1 MTATPTAPSGT
12 PSDPPPDT
20 HSDTRSNA
28 SATPPP
34 SPTSIPSPTP
44 PPSTAHALSTAS
56 ALPTSQPP
64 SSSSPLTDWYRAL
77 SKPGRRAFFGAF
89 GGYGLDAYDFQ
100 ILPLGLTA
108 IAAYFHL
115 SKGQSGLL
123 TTVTLVVSALG
134 GILAGVLIDR
144 IGRSRTMMIT
154 IGTYALFTA
163 LCGFASSYPMLL
175 TFRALQGLGFGG
187 EWAAGAVLVAE
198 YASAKYRGRTV
209 AFVQASWAVGWALAV
224 VVATVS
230 LDHLSG
236 GLSWRVL
243 FWTGALPGL
252 LLLFLRRSVQDA
264 PSTPQPRT
272 PQTATTQ
279 PPTTQPQTS
288 QTTATPPAVSLAAPP
303 TVPPA
308 FAPAVP
314 STALPASPP
323 AVPPTPPRVPISA
336 AFRGGLGRITLF
348 ASLMAT
354 GVQGGYYTI
363 ATWLP
368 TYLKEER
375 HLTIVGTGS
384 YLSLLIGGAFI
395 GYLCG
400 GYITDGLGRRRA
412 IGLFGILSGA
422 ILFTY
427 IHIPAAENHVLLI
440 LGFPLGFCFSAI
452 FSGFGSYLAE
462 LYPRDVRGTG
472 QSFTYNVG
480 RAVGAF
486 FPTAVGFEAGS
497 KGLGDAL
504 VYGTVGYAL
513 AVLALFGLPETR
525 QIELS

>member
-1 MTATPTAPSGT
+1 VTATPTAPTSAVA
-12 PSDPPPDT
+12 DT
-20 HSDTRSNA
+20 GDLMTGPFA
-28 SATPPP
+28 
-34 SPTSIPSPTP
+34 
-44 PPSTAHALSTAS
+44 
-56 ALPTSQPP
+56 
-64 SSSSPLTDWYRAL
+64 WYRSL

-89 GGYGLDAYDFQ
+89 GGYGMDAYDFQ
-100 ILPLGLTA
+100 VLPLGLTA

-123 TTVTLVVSALG
+123 TTVTLVVSAVG
-134 GILAGVLIDR
+134 GVLAGLLIDR

-198 YASAKYRGRTV
+198 YASARYRGRTV
-209 AFVQASWAVGWALAV
+209 AFVQASWAVGWGLAV
-224 VVATVS
+224 IVGTLS

-236 GLSWRVL
+236 GLAWRVL

-252 LLLFLRRSVQDA
+252 MLLFLRRGVKDA
-264 PSTPQPRT
+264 PT
-272 PQTATTQ
+272 
-279 PPTTQPQTS
+279 
-288 QTTATPPAVSLAAPP
+288 
-303 TVPPA
+303 
-308 FAPAVP
+308 APA
-314 STALPASPP
+314 TQASQQ
-323 AVPPTPPRVPISA
+323 TKTPRVPVSA
-336 AFRGGLGRITLF
+336 VFHGRLGRITLF
-348 ASLMAT
+348 ATLMAT

-384 YLSLLIGGAFI
+384 YLALLIGGAFL

-400 GYITDGLGRRRA
+400 GYVSDGLGRRKA
-412 IGLFGILSGA
+412 IGLFGILSGL
-422 ILFTY
+422 ILFSY
-427 IHIPAAENHVLLI
+427 IHIPAADNHVLLV

-472 QSFTYNVG
+472 QSLTYNVG

-525 QIELS
+525 RIALA

>member
-1 MTATPTAPSGT
+1 MTAMPPATSSTP
-12 PSDPPPDT
+12 
-20 HSDTRSNA
+20 SDTRSDA
-28 SATPPP
+28 AT
-34 SPTSIPSPTP
+34 
-44 PPSTAHALSTAS
+44 
-56 ALPTSQPP
+56 QPFG
-64 SSSSPLTDWYRAL
+64 WYRSL
-77 SKPGRRAFFGAF
+77 SKPGRRAFLGAF

-100 ILPLGLTA
+100 VLPLGLTA

-115 SKGQSGLL
+115 SKGESGLL

-134 GILAGVLIDR
+134 GILAGALIDR
-144 IGRSRTMMIT
+144 IGRSRTLMIT

-163 LCGFASSYPMLL
+163 LCGFASSYPMLM

-198 YASAKYRGRTV
+198 YASTRYRGRTV
-209 AFVQASWAVGWALAV
+209 AFVQASWAVGWGLAV
-224 VVATVS
+224 IVATIS

-236 GLSWRVL
+236 GLAWRVL

-252 LLLFLRRSVQDA
+252 LLFFLRRGVQDA
-264 PSTPQPRT
+264 PNPAAQVTQVTTQAKTPRT
-272 PQTATTQ
+272 P
-279 PPTTQPQTS
+279 
-288 QTTATPPAVSLAAPP
+288 
-303 TVPPA
+303 
-308 FAPAVP
+308 
-314 STALPASPP
+314 
-323 AVPPTPPRVPISA
+323 ISEV
-336 AFRGGLGRITLF
+336 FRGRLGRITLF

-384 YLSLLIGGAFI
+384 YLSLLIGGAFL

-400 GYITDGLGRRRA
+400 GYVTDWLGRRKA

-422 ILFTY
+422 ILFSY
-427 IHIPAAENHVLLI
+427 IHIPAADNHVLLV

-525 QIELS
+525 QIELL

>member
-1 MTATPTAPSGT
+1 VTATPTAPTSAVA
-12 PSDPPPDT
+12 DT
-20 HSDTRSNA
+20 GDLITGPFA
-28 SATPPP
+28 
-34 SPTSIPSPTP
+34 
-44 PPSTAHALSTAS
+44 
-56 ALPTSQPP
+56 
-64 SSSSPLTDWYRAL
+64 WYRSL
-77 SKPGRRAFFGAF
+77 PKPGRRAFFGAF
-89 GGYGLDAYDFQ
+89 GGYGMDAYDFQ
-100 ILPLGLTA
+100 VLPLGLTA

-134 GILAGVLIDR
+134 GVLAGLLIDR

-198 YASAKYRGRTV
+198 YASARYRGRTV
-209 AFVQASWAVGWALAV
+209 AFVQASWAVGWGLAV
-224 VVATVS
+224 IVGTLS

-236 GLSWRVL
+236 GLAWRVL

-252 LLLFLRRSVQDA
+252 MLLFLRRGVEDA
-264 PSTPQPRT
+264 PQEPQRT
-272 PQTATTQ
+272 KT
-279 PPTTQPQTS
+279 
-288 QTTATPPAVSLAAPP
+288 
-303 TVPPA
+303 
-308 FAPAVP
+308 
-314 STALPASPP
+314 
-323 AVPPTPPRVPISA
+323 PRVPVSA
-336 AFRGGLGRITLF
+336 VFTGRLGRITLF
-348 ASLMAT
+348 ATLMAT

-384 YLSLLIGGAFI
+384 YLALLIGGAFL

-400 GYITDGLGRRRA
+400 GYVSDGLGRRKA
-412 IGLFGILSGA
+412 IGLFGILSGV
-422 ILFTY
+422 ILYSY
-427 IHIPAAENHVLLI
+427 IHIPAADNHVLLV

-472 QSFTYNVG
+472 QSLTYNVG

-513 AVLALFGLPETR
+513 AVLALLGLPETR
-525 QIELS
+525 RIALS

>member
-12 PSDPPPDT
+12 PSDIPSGTSADT
-20 HSDTRSNA
+20 DIAAVPTNTANATTSATTGPSGA
-28 SATPPP
+28 SADVAAAP
-34 SPTSIPSPTP
+34 S
-44 PPSTAHALSTAS
+44 AS
-56 ALPTSQPP
+56 APP
-64 SSSSPLTDWYRAL
+64 FSWYRSL
-77 SKPGRRAFFGAF
+77 SKPGRRAFLGAF

-100 ILPLGLTA
+100 VLPLGLTA

-115 SKGQSGLL
+115 SKGESGLL

-134 GILAGVLIDR
+134 GILAGALIDR
-144 IGRSRTMMIT
+144 IGRSRTLMIT

-163 LCGFASSYPMLL
+163 LCGFASSYPMLM

-209 AFVQASWAVGWALAV
+209 AFVQASWAVGWGLAV
-224 VVATVS
+224 IVATIS

-236 GLSWRVL
+236 GLAWRVL

-252 LLLFLRRSVQDA
+252 LLFFLRRGVEDA
-264 PSTPQPRT
+264 PSPATQAAEATQATQTAQVTQLARAARATRATQSTQPTTPRNPSAPRT
-272 PQTATTQ
+272 PRT
-279 PPTTQPQTS
+279 
-288 QTTATPPAVSLAAPP
+288 
-303 TVPPA
+303 
-308 FAPAVP
+308 
-314 STALPASPP
+314 
-323 AVPPTPPRVPISA
+323 PISA
-336 AFRGGLGRITLF
+336 VFHGRLGRITLF

-384 YLSLLIGGAFI
+384 YLSLLIGGAFL

-400 GYITDGLGRRRA
+400 GYVTDGLGRRKA
-412 IGLFGILSGA
+412 IGLFGVLSGA
-422 ILFTY
+422 ILFSY
-427 IHIPAAENHVLLI
+427 IHIPAADNHVLLI

-462 LYPRDVRGTG
+462 LYPRAVRGTG

-504 VYGTVGYAL
+504 VYGTIGYAL
-513 AVLALFGLPETR
+513 AVLALLGLPETR
-525 QIELS
+525 RIELL

>member
-1 MTATPTAPSGT
+1 VTALPNARSTTSE
-12 PSDPPPDT
+12 PDDAAT
-20 HSDTRSNA
+20 GDGFAEPA
-28 SATPPP
+28 SATAF
-34 SPTSIPSPTP
+34 TP
-44 PPSTAHALSTAS
+44 FA
-56 ALPTSQPP
+56 
-64 SSSSPLTDWYRAL
+64 WYRTL
-77 SKPGRRAFFGAF
+77 SRSGRRAFLGAF
-89 GGYGLDAYDFQ
+89 AGYGLDAYDFQ
-100 ILPLGLTA
+100 VLPLGLTA

-134 GILAGVLIDR
+134 GVLAGLLIDR
-144 IGRSRTMMIT
+144 VGRSRTMMIT

-198 YASAKYRGRTV
+198 YASTRYRGRTV
-209 AFVQASWAVGWALAV
+209 AFVQSSWAVGWGLAV
-224 VVATVS
+224 IVGTLA

-236 GLSWRVL
+236 GLAWRVL

-252 LLLFLRRSVQDA
+252 LLLFLRRGVTDA
-264 PSTPQPRT
+264 PTPTRGT
-272 PQTATTQ
+272 D
-279 PPTTQPQTS
+279 
-288 QTTATPPAVSLAAPP
+288 V
-303 TVPPA
+303 
-308 FAPAVP
+308 
-314 STALPASPP
+314 
-323 AVPPTPPRVPISA
+323 SA
-336 AFRGGLGRITLF
+336 AAATAPSDAARLREPVSAVFRGRLGRTTLF
-348 ASLMAT
+348 ASLLAT

-368 TYLKEER
+368 TYLKQER

-384 YLSLLIGGAFI
+384 YLALLIGGAFL

-400 GYITDGLGRRRA
+400 GYVSDSLGRRKA
-412 IGLFGILSGA
+412 IGLFGVLSGG
-422 ILFTY
+422 ILYSY
-427 IHIPAAENHVLLI
+427 IHIPADANHVLLV

-462 LYPRDVRGTG
+462 LYPRPVRGTG

-480 RAVGAF
+480 RGVGAF
-486 FPTAVGFEAGS
+486 FPTAVGFSAGS

-513 AVLALFGLPETR
+513 AVLALLGLPETR
-525 QIELS
+525 NVHLS

>member
-1 MTATPTAPSGT
+1 M
-12 PSDPPPDT
+12 
-20 HSDTRSNA
+20 HSDA
-28 SATPPP
+28 A
-34 SPTSIPSPTP
+34 
-44 PPSTAHALSTAS
+44 A
-56 ALPTSQPP
+56 QPFG
-64 SSSSPLTDWYRAL
+64 WYRSL
-77 SKPGRRAFFGAF
+77 SGPGRRAFLGAF

-100 ILPLGLTA
+100 VLPLGLTA

-115 SKGQSGLL
+115 SKGESGLL

-134 GILAGVLIDR
+134 GILAGALIDR
-144 IGRSRTMMIT
+144 IGRSRTLMIT

-163 LCGFASSYPMLL
+163 LCGFASSYPMLM

-198 YASAKYRGRTV
+198 YASTRYRGRTV
-209 AFVQASWAVGWALAV
+209 AFVQASWAVGWGLAV
-224 VVATVS
+224 IVATIS

-236 GLSWRVL
+236 GLAWRVL

-252 LLLFLRRSVQDA
+252 LLFFLRRGVQDA
-264 PSTPQPRT
+264 PSPATQATQIAAQAETPRT
-272 PQTATTQ
+272 P
-279 PPTTQPQTS
+279 
-288 QTTATPPAVSLAAPP
+288 
-303 TVPPA
+303 
-308 FAPAVP
+308 
-314 STALPASPP
+314 
-323 AVPPTPPRVPISA
+323 ISEV
-336 AFRGGLGRITLF
+336 FRGRLGRITLF

-384 YLSLLIGGAFI
+384 YLALLIGGAFL

-400 GYITDGLGRRRA
+400 GYVTDWLGRRKA

-422 ILFTY
+422 ILFSY
-427 IHIPAAENHVLLI
+427 IHIPAADNHVLLV

-525 QIELS
+525 RIELL